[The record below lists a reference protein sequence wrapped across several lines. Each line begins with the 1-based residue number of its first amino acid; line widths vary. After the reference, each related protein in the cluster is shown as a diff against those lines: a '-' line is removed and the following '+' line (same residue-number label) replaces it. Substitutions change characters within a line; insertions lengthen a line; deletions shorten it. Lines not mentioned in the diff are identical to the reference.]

1 MEEIVNIYPEDHII
15 YDGVNL
21 VGRSAGT
28 AGARKDDGQP
38 LCPTSAEGIG
48 KADDQ
53 IVGCS
58 WPGGGGSRV
67 NEVTFIQRA
76 EEVGKTNLGEESQ
89 LVAFQR
95 YREIPIVTSN
105 TYSTSLIQQ
114 YLGLDMNGARVLRVI
129 VFRRL
134 QEVKYLDEED
144 MLIALLDCFF
154 CKCFCGPY
162 LMPRHLLG
170 GRSLGEAY

>member
-1 MEEIVNIYPEDHII
+1 MF
-15 YDGVNL
+15 L
-21 VGRSAGT
+21 A
-28 AGARKDDGQP
+28 
-38 LCPTSAEGIG
+38 
-48 KADDQ
+48 
-53 IVGCS
+53 
-58 WPGGGGSRV
+58 GGGSRV

-76 EEVGKTNLGEESQ
+76 EEVRKTNLGEESQ

-114 YLGLDMNGARVLRVI
+114 YLGLDMSGARVLRVI